1 MQVDEPSPENVKRV
15 VDTINVIFDICE
27 SDPLFSGS
35 ISMLEV
41 LHGNSI
47 VDELKEWVKAP
58 REKRT
63 LRDEL
68 VQRIVNL
75 WGK

>member
-1 MQVDEPSPENVKRV
+1 MDEPSPENVKRV
-15 VDTINVIFDICE
+15 VDTISVIFGICE

-35 ISMLEV
+35 ISMLEA

-47 VDELKEWVKAP
+47 VDELKAWVLNP
-58 REKRT
+58 QEKGK